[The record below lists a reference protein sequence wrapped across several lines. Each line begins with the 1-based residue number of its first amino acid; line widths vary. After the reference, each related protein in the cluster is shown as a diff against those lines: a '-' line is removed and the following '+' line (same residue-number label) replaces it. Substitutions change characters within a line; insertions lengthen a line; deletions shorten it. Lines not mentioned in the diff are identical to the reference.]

1 MIKGILIT
9 MLLNSQSKS
18 EGLYPLLYMGGG
30 RFANVILQDDFLPQ
44 ASALLAYDG
53 KFLALEGSYDEENV
67 FIAESFVELPP
78 FALTEEEAIPVAG
91 DCAPSEEEAVPVA
104 GVRLLSEEETV
115 SAEDADKTAPEDA

>member
-67 FIAESFVELPP
+67 FIAESFAEIPP
-78 FALTEEEAIPVAG
+78 FPLT
-91 DCAPSEEEAVPVA
+91 EEEAVPVA
-104 GVRLLSEEETV
+104 GICTLSEEVTASAADACKTV
-115 SAEDADKTAPEDA
+115 PEDA